1 MKKVEAVLFDLDGT
15 LIDSIDV
22 YWRVFKEVLKRLGLP
37 LGEKEKIIDTML
49 KGRNPWVDL
58 FPEISN
64 DKDILRKAKEVERD
78 LWPWVYRKYVRV
90 FPEASDLLKK
100 LKSMGILTGI
110 ITSSWF
116 EEDDPKE
123 ILELKKM
130 ADAVV
135 TKFDVKMVKPDPE
148 PILKCCEKLEIPP
161 NKAIYVGD
169 APVDIKAG
177 KAAGVITI
185 GVLWGLSDFETMKNE
200 GPDYIAK
207 DFSEALK
214 IIHLELS
221 SDSNGL

>member
-1 MKKVEAVLFDLDGT
+1 MKEMEAVLFDLDGT

-37 LGEKEKIIDTML
+37 LVEKEKIINTML

-64 DKDILRKAKEVERD
+64 DKNILRKAKEFERD
-78 LWPWVYRKYVRV
+78 LWPWVYRKYVKV

-100 LKSMGILTGI
+100 LKSMGIQTGI

-123 ILELKKM
+123 ILELKNV
-130 ADAVV
+130 ADVVV
-135 TKFDVKMVKPDPE
+135 TKLDVKMFKPDPE
-148 PILKCCEKLEIPP
+148 PILKGCEKMGISPQ
-161 NKAIYVGD
+161 KVIYVGD

-177 KAAGVITI
+177 KAAGVKTI
-185 GVLWGLSDFETMKNE
+185 GVLWGLSDREILTGE
-200 GPDYIAK
+200 GTDEIAVNF
-207 DFSEALK
+207 DELSK
-214 IIHLELS
+214 IIFS
-221 SDSNGL
+221 WI

>member
-100 LKSMGILTGI
+100 LKSMGIQTGI

-123 ILELKKM
+123 ILELKNV
-130 ADAVV
+130 ADVVV
-135 TKFDVKMVKPDPE
+135 TKLDVKMFKPDPE
-148 PILKCCEKLEIPP
+148 PILKGCEKMGISPQ
-161 NKAIYVGD
+161 KVIYVGD

-177 KAAGVITI
+177 KAAGVKTI
-185 GVLWGLSDFETMKNE
+185 GVLWGLSDREILTGE
-200 GPDYIAK
+200 GTDEIAVNF
-207 DFSEALK
+207 DELSK
-214 IIHLELS
+214 IIFS
-221 SDSNGL
+221 WI